1 MRALAVATVEREIEI
16 GQQLARGQE
25 FLPGGTYYADHPLTV
40 GEFCELVDDEDCDA
54 ELIDGVIVVRSPVSD
69 EHEDVFVWLISLI
82 SGYVQ
87 ATRLGSVRGSRTAVQ
102 LDRHN
107 TRLPDI
113 LFVATRRRRLEKR
126 FFIAGAPDFVAEIVA
141 SDSGRRRAVS
151 REAEYETL
159 GVAELWRVDVP
170 RQMLTVLRLDSKGQY
185 RTFFQAGHGRVA
197 SMQIRGLAIR
207 AEWLWLPED
216 ERPAVTSIVARL
228 LRSRKNS

>member
-1 MRALAVATVEREIEI
+1 MATVEREIEI
-16 GQQLARGQE
+16 GQRLTKRQE
-25 FLPGGTYYADHPLTV
+25 FRPGGTYYADHPLTV
-40 GEFCELVDDEDCDA
+40 EEFCELVDDEDCDA

-87 ATRLGSVRGSRTAVQ
+87 AVRLGSVRGSRTAVQ

-113 LFVATRRRRLEKR
+113 LFVAARRRLVKR
-126 FFIAGAPDFVAEIVA
+126 FFIDGPPDFVAEIVA
-141 SDSGRRRAVS
+141 SDSGRLRAVS

-170 RQMLTVLRLDSKGQY
+170 RQTLTVLRLDSKGQY
-185 RTFFQAGHGRVA
+185 RTVFQAGRGRVA
-197 SMQIRGLAIR
+197 STQIRGLTIR

-216 ERPAVTSIVARL
+216 ERPAVTSIIARL

>member
-1 MRALAVATVEREIEI
+1 MATVEREIEI
-16 GQQLARGQE
+16 GQRLTKGRE
-25 FLPGGTYYADHPLTV
+25 FLPGGIYYADHPLTV
-40 GEFCELVDDEDCDA
+40 EEFCELVDDEDCDA
-54 ELIDGVIVVRSPVSD
+54 ELVDGVIVVRSPVSD

-87 ATRLGSVRGSRTAVQ
+87 ALRLGSVRGSRTAVQ

-113 LFVATRRRRLEKR
+113 LFVGARRRRLVKR
-126 FFIAGAPDFVAEIVA
+126 FFIEGAPDFVAEIVA

-170 RQMLTVLRLDSKGQY
+170 RQTLTVLRLDSKGQY
-185 RTFFQAGHGRVA
+185 QTAFQTGRGRVA
-197 SMQIRGLAIR
+197 SQQIRGLAIR
-207 AEWLWLPED
+207 AEWLWVPED
-216 ERPAVTSIVARL
+216 ERPAVTDIIARL
-228 LRSRKNS
+228 LRSGKKS

>member
-1 MRALAVATVEREIEI
+1 MATVEREIEI
-16 GQQLARGQE
+16 GRNLGKHPE
-25 FLPGGTYYADHPLTV
+25 IKPGGVYYADHPLTV
-40 GEFCELVDDEDCDA
+40 EEFCELVDDEDCDA

-69 EHEDVFVWLISLI
+69 EHEDIFVWLISLI

-87 ATRLGSVRGSRTAVQ
+87 AARLGSVRGSRTAVQ

-113 LFVATRRRRLEKR
+113 LFVAARRRRLIKR
-126 FFIAGAPDFVAEIVA
+126 FFIEGAPDFVAEIVA

-151 REAEYETL
+151 REAEYEPL

-170 RQMLTVLRLDSKGQY
+170 RRTLTVLRLNSKGQY
-185 RTFFQAGHGRVA
+185 RTVFQAGRGRVA
-197 SMQIRGLAIR
+197 STQIRGLAVR

-216 ERPAVTSIVARL
+216 ERPAVTSIIARL